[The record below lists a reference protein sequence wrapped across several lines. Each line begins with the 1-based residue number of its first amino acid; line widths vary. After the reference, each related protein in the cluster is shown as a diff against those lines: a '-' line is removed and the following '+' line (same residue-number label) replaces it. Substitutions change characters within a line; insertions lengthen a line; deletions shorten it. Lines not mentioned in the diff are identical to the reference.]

1 MAPVIRHQDYGSK
14 SRKMRY
20 SWALRLFSLSFV
32 ANAEGIPLKIINKG
46 KKISQLAT
54 ESFHSENL
62 VHLRCGSISDVILS
76 ESLPAGKLRPR
87 INFLLWKIPFLAGLL
102 SLLSFRSITEI
113 TCRAIHW
120 ASQGTWLPTTEE
132 QVSLQ
137 TNVVTQVVNGPVITS
152 ISVLFASLLSTT
164 IANLHSRQL
173 AIQRS
178 LIWEIHHLREL
189 HLLMDSPLAKCCLSQ
204 KQLEEAKTL
213 IQGYRER
220 LLSQST
226 NFSDPHLYIESN
238 LRSVSYWCDS
248 VLSHYHQTM
257 AKARRPSSPLVSP
270 EALVDQ
276 IRRISTGLLEGRVD
290 QWTALLSLNFPF
302 VHYLT
307 LSVLAI
313 SILVSFI
320 VATAQGEVLF
330 RNDGLQSIRILW
342 SLLIMTFAALG
353 VLCYDL
359 SRPFGGSYKIE
370 DVSQ

>member
-1 MAPVIRHQDYGSK
+1 MTTFVQDREK
-14 SRKMRY
+14 NVFEDRKTRY
-20 SWALRLFSLSFV
+20 ARIFRLFLLCSMPPV
-32 ANAEGIPLKIINKG
+32 QGIPFQLDKKG
-46 KKISQLAT
+46 IKTTS
-54 ESFHSENL
+54 SFHSKNL
-62 VHLRCGSISDVILS
+62 TALRCGSTAS
-76 ESLPAGKLRPR
+76 EHAVERLPAGRLRPR
-87 INFLLWKIPFLAGLL
+87 VNFLLWKIPFLAGLL
-102 SLLSFRSITEI
+102 SFGCFRSVTQITYQ
-113 TCRAIHW
+113 AINW
-120 ASQGTWLPTTEE
+120 ASQRTWLPTTEE
-132 QVSLQ
+132 QMNLQ

-164 IANLHSRQL
+164 IANLHSRQV

-178 LIWEIHHLREL
+178 LVWEIHHLREL
-189 HLLMDSPLAKCCLSQ
+189 QLLMDSPLAQCCLSRQ
-204 KQLEEAKTL
+204 QHEEAKTL

-226 NFSDPHLYIESN
+226 NFTDPHLYIESN

-248 VLSHYHQTM
+248 VLSHYHQIV
-257 AKARRPSSPLVSP
+257 ARRPTAPPVSP

-276 IRRISTGLLEGRVD
+276 IRRISTGLLEGRVN

-330 RNDGLQSIRILW
+330 RSDGLQSVRILW

-359 SRPFGGSYKIE
+359 SRPFGGSYKVE